1 MACWALEHGYT
12 YEWTIPCLTGHDK
25 IAKDMIEMNDT
36 VVKAKAGKKK
46 KTPQGFQRLS
56 VTGVEEEAQVGAGGH
71 VPGKAGSAIPKDE
84 TPAAS
89 IDDAK
94 QGAQEASGSDTAG
107 KTAGGHVSCNAGSAP
122 LEPQPEPQPH
132 MAADKDKRYATF
144 IGGLNQN
151 EIIVQELAQKG
162 RPTLVKIFDKPGSGG
177 NDGGSGKAK
186 RKGKG
191 ARVEVCTASCGRHGL
206 EKIWEMMCTLA
217 KRFAEGWISSHEELR
232 AEKAGYVEKMK
243 EDDDDEDHETPAAK
257 AERVRC
263 AKCGGIDGLTSENP
277 GKFCTHCK
285 DRPEAKATDVGVA
298 PCAAV
303 ADASPKERGAAV
315 AEASAKEPGAAVAK
329 ASAQE
334 PCAGVAE
341 APPIEPE
348 AEASPKEPRAKTAK
362 PKNKPRAT
370 PAINPKARSR
380 PKSGAMCGIDQPQSG
395 PSAAVADIRAAPC
408 AAVAAASAKE
418 PGAAVSEA
426 SAKEPGAAVAKA
438 SAGEPSAALAEASY
452 AELQAGTDE
461 HPEPCS
467 APGSPTFGVMV
478 AETPTAEDL
487 PDTALEVV
495 SDVD

>member
-1 MACWALEHGYT
+1 MACWALEDGYT
-12 YEWTIPCLTGHDK
+12 YEWTVPCLTAHDK
-25 IAKDMIEMNDT
+25 IAKDMIDMKDIVT
-36 VVKAKAGKKK
+36 KPKAGKKK
-46 KTPQGFQRLS
+46 KTPQAFQRLA
-56 VTGVEEEAQVGAGGH
+56 VTGVEEETQLGTETGDKVK
-71 VPGKAGSAIPKDE
+71 PGNAALSAIPMDE
-84 TPAAS
+84 TPDTS
-89 IDDAK
+89 IDVAK

-122 LEPQPEPQPH
+122 LEPQPV
-132 MAADKDKRYATF
+132 AAGKEKRYATF
-144 IGGLNQN
+144 IGGLNKN

-162 RPTLVKIFDKPGSGG
+162 RPILVKMFDKPRSPE
-177 NDGGSGKAK
+177 DSKQGKG
-186 RKGKG
+186 KGKG
-191 ARVEVCTASCGRHGL
+191 ARVEICSASCGKHGL
-206 EKIWEMMCTLA
+206 EKIWVMMCTLA
-217 KRFAEGWISSHEELR
+217 NQLAEGWISSHEELR
-232 AEKAGYVEKMK
+232 AKKAEYVDKMK

-263 AKCGGIDGLTSENP
+263 ANCGGIDGLTSKNP
-277 GKFCTHCK
+277 GKLCTHCK
-285 DRPEAKATDVGVA
+285 DRPGAKATDVGVA

-315 AEASAKEPGAAVAK
+315 AEASAKEPGAAVAE
-329 ASAQE
+329 ASSQE

-341 APPIEPE
+341 ASRE
-348 AEASPKEPRAKTAK
+348 AYSTMVSEYFGPCAKTAK

-380 PKSGAMCGIDQPQSG
+380 PSSVAICGMFQPESG

-408 AAVAAASAKE
+408 AAVAGASAKE

-438 SAGEPSAALAEASY
+438 SAGEPSAAVAEASY

-478 AETPTAEDL
+478 AETPTAEDF
-487 PDTALEVV
+487 PETQLEVV